1 MVNRDKSADERF
13 EYNTKIRHHE
23 NQMDEF
29 SQIFRRYLDNLER
42 TRENLRR
49 NFEAEQSLRE
59 QSRDNL
65 SRNDSALEETQYKFR
80 DRMRVFDEQ
89 LETGEGFRRKTVQK
103 LDDEREQLIR
113 ERNALPW
120 E

>member
-29 SQIFRRYLDNLER
+29 SHTLSRYLKNLER
-42 TRENLRR
+42 TRENLHR
-49 NFEAEQSLRE
+49 NFKAERSIRE

-65 SRNDSALEETQYKFR
+65 SKNDSALEEMQYIHR
-80 DRMRVFDEQ
+80 NRMRLFDEQ
-89 LETGEGFRRKTVQK
+89 LETGEGFRRKTIQN
-103 LDDEREQLIR
+103 LETEREQLIR
-113 ERNALPW
+113 ERNELPW